1 MRVAVW
7 CVDFALCSATLMAVD
22 RQPRRPQRY
31 LKSFAVRL
39 TLGGSSLGTAMPSH
53 RGPCQPSAKLG
64 TATSSE
70 VDELPENATEVWD
83 VPVLWIP
90 E

>member
-1 MRVAVW
+1 M
-7 CVDFALCSATLMAVD
+7 CSATFWQSIVNPPAPEV
-22 RQPRRPQRY
+22 
-31 LKSFAVRL
+31 FEVVTVAVRL
-39 TLGGSSLGTAMPSH
+39 TLRGRSTLGTAMPSH
-53 RGPCQPSAKLG
+53 AGPCQPSAKPG
-64 TATSSE
+64 TAASE